1 MTAHK
6 LTAQDLARVSE
17 APMKRSF
24 MLAAV
29 AALAINGTATSA
41 AELSAANQAKLL
53 ANVDAYAA
61 RMSEIALKIWS
72 LPELGYQETKT
83 SALLQDELKAAGFRV
98 ETGIAGIPTA
108 FLARAGTSDGP
119 VIAILAEMDSLPG
132 LAQAATPERKP
143 IADQISG

>member
-6 LTAQDLARVSE
+6 STAQDLARVSE
-17 APMKRSF
+17 APMKGSF

-41 AELSAANQAKLL
+41 AELSATNQAKLI

-61 RMSEIALKIWS
+61 RMSAVALKIWS

-83 SALLQDELKAAGFRV
+83 SALLQDELKAAGFRI

-108 FLARAGTSDGP
+108 FLARAGTGDGP
-119 VIAILAEMDSLPG
+119 VIAI
-132 LAQAATPERKP
+132 
-143 IADQISG
+143 

>member
-24 MLAAV
+24 LLAAV
-29 AALAINGTATSA
+29 AALALNGTATSA
-41 AELSAANQAKLL
+41 AELSAVHQAKLI

-61 RMSEIALKIWS
+61 RMSEVALKIWS

-83 SALLQDELKAAGFRV
+83 SALLQSELKKAGFQI
-98 ETGIAGIPTA
+98 ETGVAEIPTA
-108 FLARAGTSDGP
+108 FVARAGTNDGP

-132 LAQAATPERKP
+132 LSNA
-143 IADQISG
+143 